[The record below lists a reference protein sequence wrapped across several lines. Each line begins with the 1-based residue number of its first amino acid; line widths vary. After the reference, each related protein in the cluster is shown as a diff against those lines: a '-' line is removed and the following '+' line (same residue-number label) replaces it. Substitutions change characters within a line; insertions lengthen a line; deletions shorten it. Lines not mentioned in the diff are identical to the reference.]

1 MQMKTYNILDPTV
14 WRNFWG
20 FYRKDRRNPKRSS
33 NLEVIHT
40 LAHRE
45 NSLSIYSRNC
55 SRFTQSPIVKCP
67 SALLSVLLL
76 QWPLP
81 IGDSICSTFCTS
93 SCLFREQQFQ
103 ALTGRDVCLSACLS
117 VESPFD
123 VSIFFPS
130 FGWAFFNLVFFLSAF
145 TKRCRRLA
153 V

>member
-1 MQMKTYNILDPTV
+1 MQMKTYNILDSIV

-20 FYRKDRRNPKRSS
+20 FYRKDRRTPKRSS
-33 NLEVIHT
+33 NLEVFHS
-40 LAHRE
+40 LVHRK

-67 SALLSVLLL
+67 SDLLSILLL

-103 ALTGRDVCLSACLS
+103 ALTGRDVWLSVCLSRARSMS
-117 VESPFD
+117 VF
-123 VSIFFPS
+123 S
-130 FGWAFFNLVFFLSAF
+130 FLRFCWAFNLVFFLSAF